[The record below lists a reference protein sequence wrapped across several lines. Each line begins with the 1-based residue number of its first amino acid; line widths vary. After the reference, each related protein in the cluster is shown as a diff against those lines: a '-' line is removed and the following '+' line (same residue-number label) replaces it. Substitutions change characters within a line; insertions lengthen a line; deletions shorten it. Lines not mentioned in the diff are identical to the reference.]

1 MPAGS
6 SGRNGFG
13 CGDADV
19 QVSGAS
25 GCYLTMTRKQKQD
38 IPLEPAVSTELD
50 WRAGKQVTELVSS
63 PWTRSPGRMYFRKLL
78 TKSIARGAA
87 QPNYRF
93 AVLYID
99 LDRFKIV
106 NDSLG
111 REASDQLLLEVAR
124 RLRSC
129 LRPEDVI
136 TRLREDEYLI
146 FLDDIRHLSNA
157 KEFVGRLREV
167 LRRPF
172 IFGKQEIFVSAG
184 VGIAMGPGAY
194 SLAEEVVR
202 DAEAAMHRAKRNGPD
217 SHEFFDPTIHEE
229 ANHLLKLEAQL
240 RAAIDQDQLEL
251 RYEPILNL
259 GNDRIAGFEA
269 LLRWQHPERGLIYPG
284 EFLPVADETGLII
297 PITQWVL
304 RTACRQLKQ
313 WQDQYPDFASLWL
326 SINLSPIYI
335 ERCDFANEMVAEIAE
350 TGVNA
355 ANLVIEITES
365 QLLEKA
371 EYLFRGLGI
380 LQNTGMKVWI
390 DDFGSGY
397 SSFAYLV
404 NFPIHSLKIDQS
416 FIAKLLEDPK
426 STAIVKA
433 IVALGKTLGVNVI
446 AEGVETSEQLEY
458 LRAVECPHAQGHCF
472 STAIDAAAVEAIFKV
487 RQASRTG

>member
-1 MPAGS
+1 
-6 SGRNGFG
+6 
-13 CGDADV
+13 
-19 QVSGAS
+19 
-25 GCYLTMTRKQKQD
+25 MTRMPKQD
-38 IPLEPAVSTELD
+38 DPLDQAASTGLD
-50 WRAGKQVTELVSS
+50 LGAGKQVTELVSN
-63 PWTRSPGRMYFRKLL
+63 PWTRSPARMYFRKLL
-78 TKSIARGAA
+78 SKSIARGAA
-87 QPNYRF
+87 QPNYLF

-99 LDRFKIV
+99 LDRFTVV

-146 FLDDIRHLSNA
+146 FLDDIRQLSNA
-157 KEFVGRLREV
+157 KEFVGRMRDV
-167 LRRPF
+167 LCRPF
-172 IFGKQEIFVSAG
+172 EFGKQEIFISAS
-184 VGIAMGPGAY
+184 VGIAVGPGAY

-202 DAEAAMHRAKRNGPD
+202 DAEAAMHRAKKNGPG

-229 ANHLLKLEAQL
+229 ANQLLKLEAQL
-240 RAAIDQDQLEL
+240 RTAIDQNHLEL
-251 RYEPILNL
+251 HYEPILNL
-259 GNDRIAGFEA
+259 GNDQIAGFEA
-269 LLRWQHPERGLIYPG
+269 LLRWRHPERGMVYPG
-284 EFLPVADETGLII
+284 EFLPAADETGLII
-297 PITQWVL
+297 PITQWVV

-313 WQDQYPDFASLWL
+313 WQDQYPDFATLWL

-335 ERCDFANEMVAEIAE
+335 EKQDFANEMVTEIAE

-371 EYLFRGLGI
+371 EYLFHGLAI
-380 LQNTGMKVWI
+380 LQNTGVKVWI

-416 FIAKLLEDPK
+416 FIMKLLQDPK

-472 STAIDAAAVEAIFKV
+472 STAMDAKAVEAIFKV
-487 RQASRTG
+487 RHAGRTG